1 MPCQILGGKVRSMRE
16 KMISNKE
23 IMSMVQQLRN
33 DPEFKRILEEP
44 ESIQAV
50 NSDDVATLTSNP
62 RFMSLLN
69 NSTPREIQSKVK

>member
-1 MPCQILGGKVRSMRE
+1 MPCQILGGKVRSISE
-16 KMISNKE
+16 KMIGDKE

-33 DPEFKRILEEP
+33 DPAFKGIPEEP
-44 ESIQAV
+44 ESMQAV

-62 RFMSLLN
+62 RFMNLLN